1 MRDVAAM
8 VECDA
13 MRAGLTSKWR
23 FGALLEGLGVG
34 AMALFVAQGGQSG
47 VGVRSGVAAVQSE
60 GAIGRAPATQG
71 QGCWCGR
78 MRDMMVRFAAADD
91 VPAVKA
97 IADRHRHE
105 LGFVPAAALV
115 EAARERRL
123 LVAVLDGKVVGFVH
137 FRCCRDGHATIYEIA
152 VLPECRRQ
160 GVGRALVEAVCKEAA
175 LRGCVVLQLKCPIDL
190 PANEFYRRVGFI
202 EAGIE
207 KGRRRPL
214 RLWQKRLDSAFHY
227 LPADQSQVA
236 NRCRSQSPVANRQP
250 PPFYQSLVAN
260 RQWLFYAS
268 AADFAWRMRRMVR
281 LFYDAYGGVPPFHPF
296 EQQIATPL
304 FAPKAVLQA
313 LRAWREG
320 IPPVDGAIPPV
331 RSVIFDSGGY
341 QVQTGRLSFGELVER
356 LLPYYC
362 ENAWADFL
370 VLPDHVP
377 RSSDSDLQV
386 AAKVED
392 TLRAGERF
400 LKRLP
405 HLRERFIGVVHAQT
419 VEQVRLAV
427 RHWASLG
434 ITYVAFGS
442 FGTSGPKGSI
452 NKVSK
457 ESEMLLL
464 ALQDAC
470 AEFGLSFHL
479 FGIGSPAHL
488 QRLRTAGIVPTSLDS
503 AGWWKAAANSRVF
516 LPGHPELA
524 VGERGKDRV
533 VRLASEWDKMRQAA
547 GHGCPFCRDFHALQ
561 QDRWHRMLH
570 NLVVVIEC
578 LSTLAE
584 SQAPVAN
591 RQSPIA
597 RCQSPIGH
605 QLALDF

>member
-8 VECDA
+8 VKCDA
-13 MRAGLTSKWR
+13 MRAGLTGERR
-23 FGALLEGLGVG
+23 FGALLEGLGMG

-47 VGVRSGVAAVQSE
+47 VSVGSGVAAVQSE
-60 GAIGRAPATQG
+60 GAIGLAPAQG
-71 QGCWCGR
+71 QGCRCGR
-78 MRDMMVRFAAADD
+78 MMDVMVRFAAVDD

-115 EAARERRL
+115 EAAQERRL
-123 LVAVLDGKVVGFVH
+123 LVAVLDGKVIGFVH

-152 VLPECRRQ
+152 VLPEHRQ
-160 GVGRALVEAVCKEAA
+160 RGVGRALVGAVVQEAV

-190 PANEFYRRVGFI
+190 SANEFYRRAGFT

-207 KGRRRPL
+207 EGKRRPL
-214 RLWQKRLDSAFHY
+214 RLWQKRLDPAFHC
-227 LPADQSQVA
+227 LPADQLPIA
-236 NRCRSQSPVANRQP
+236 NRQSPPFHQSPVAIRQ
-250 PPFYQSLVAN
+250 S
-260 RQWLFYAS
+260 LFYAS

-281 LFYDAYGGVPPFHPF
+281 LFYDAYSGVPPFHPF
-296 EQQIATPL
+296 ERQIVTPL
-304 FAPKAVLQA
+304 FAPKAVLRA

-341 QVQTGRLSFGELVER
+341 QVQTGRLSFDELVER
-356 LLPYYC
+356 LLPYYR

-377 RSSDSDLQV
+377 RSSDSDREV
-386 AAKVED
+386 AVKVED
-392 TLRAGERF
+392 TLRAGEEF

-405 HLRERFIGVVHAQT
+405 HLRERFIGVVHART
-419 VEQVRLAV
+419 VEQVRFAV

-457 ESEMLLL
+457 ESEALLF

-479 FGIGSPAHL
+479 FGIGGPAHL

-503 AGWWKAAANSRVF
+503 AGWWKAAGSSRVF
-516 LPGHPELA
+516 LPNRPELS
-524 VGERGKDRV
+524 VSERSKGTAIRS
-533 VRLASEWDKMRQAA
+533 ASEWDEMRQAA
-547 GHGCPFCRDFHALQ
+547 GHECPFCRDFYALQ

-570 NLVVVIEC
+570 NLVVVMEC
-578 LSTLAE
+578 LSALAE
-584 SQAPVAN
+584 GDSLLTS
-591 RQSPIA
+591 RQSLIA
-597 RCQSPIGH
+597 SR

>member
-1 MRDVAAM
+1 MMDV
-8 VECDA
+8 
-13 MRAGLTSKWR
+13 
-23 FGALLEGLGVG
+23 
-34 AMALFVAQGGQSG
+34 
-47 VGVRSGVAAVQSE
+47 
-60 GAIGRAPATQG
+60 
-71 QGCWCGR
+71 
-78 MRDMMVRFAAADD
+78 MVRFAAVDD

-115 EAARERRL
+115 EAAQERRL

-152 VLPECRRQ
+152 VLPEHRQ
-160 GVGRALVEAVCKEAA
+160 RGIGRALVEAVSQEAIQ
-175 LRGCVVLQLKCPIDL
+175 RGCVVLQLKCLIDL
-190 PANEFYRRVGFI
+190 SANEFYRRAGFT

-207 KGRRRPL
+207 EGKRRPL
-214 RLWQKRLDSAFHY
+214 RIWQKRLDSAFHC

-236 NRCRSQSPVANRQP
+236 NRCRSQSPVANRQ
-250 PPFYQSLVAN
+250 
-260 RQWLFYAS
+260 WLFYTS

-296 EQQIATPL
+296 ERQIATPL
-304 FAPKAVLQA
+304 FAPKAVLRA

-320 IPPVDGAIPPV
+320 TPPVPGPIPPVG
-331 RSVIFDSGGY
+331 SVIFDSGGY
-341 QVQTGRLSFGELVER
+341 QVQIGRLSFSELVER
-356 LLPYYC
+356 LLPYYR

-377 RSSDSDLQV
+377 RSSDSDREV
-386 AAKVED
+386 AVKVED
-392 TLRAGERF
+392 TLRAGEEF

-405 HLRERFIGVVHAQT
+405 HLRERFIGVVHART
-419 VEQVRLAV
+419 VEQVRFAV

-457 ESEMLLL
+457 ESETLLL

-503 AGWWKAAANSRVF
+503 AGWWKAAGSSRVF
-516 LPGHPELA
+516 LPGHSELS
-524 VGERGKDRV
+524 VGERGKGKAIRS
-533 VRLASEWDKMRQAA
+533 ASEWDEMRQAA
-547 GHGCPFCRDFHALQ
+547 GHECPFCRDFYALQ

-570 NLVVVIEC
+570 NLVVVMEC
-578 LSTLAE
+578 LSALTE
-584 SQAPVAN
+584 SRAPV
-591 RQSPIA
+591 A
-597 RCQSPIGH
+597 RCQSSRSHQSLAFSH
-605 QLALDF
+605 QLAFDF

>member
-1 MRDVAAM
+1 MMDV
-8 VECDA
+8 
-13 MRAGLTSKWR
+13 
-23 FGALLEGLGVG
+23 
-34 AMALFVAQGGQSG
+34 
-47 VGVRSGVAAVQSE
+47 
-60 GAIGRAPATQG
+60 
-71 QGCWCGR
+71 
-78 MRDMMVRFAAADD
+78 MVRFAAVDD

-123 LVAVLDGKVVGFVH
+123 LVAVLDGKIVGLVH

-175 LRGCVVLQLKCPIDL
+175 LRGCVALQLKCPIDL
-190 PANEFYRRVGFI
+190 PANEFYRRAGFT

-207 KGRRRPL
+207 EGKRRPL
-214 RLWQKRLDSAFHY
+214 RLWQKRLAPAFHR
-227 LPADQSQVA
+227 LLTDS
-236 NRCRSQSPVANRQP
+236 SPVAIRQ
-250 PPFYQSLVAN
+250 S
-260 RQWLFYAS
+260 LFYAS

-281 LFYDAYGGVPPFHPF
+281 LFYDAYDGAPPLHPF
-296 EQQIATPL
+296 ERQIVTPL

-313 LRAWREG
+313 LRVWRAG
-320 IPPVDGAIPPV
+320 TPPVDGPIPPV
-331 RSVIFDSGGY
+331 CSVIFDSGGY
-341 QVQTGRLSFGELVER
+341 QVQMGRLSFGELVER
-356 LLPYYC
+356 LLPNYC
-362 ENAWADFL
+362 ENAWADQM

-377 RSSDSDLQV
+377 RSSDSDREV
-386 AAKVED
+386 AVKVED

-400 LKRLP
+400 LTHLP
-405 HLRERFIGVVHAQT
+405 HLRERFIGVVHART
-419 VEQVRLAV
+419 VEQVRFAV

-457 ESEMLLL
+457 ESETLLL

-488 QRLRTAGIVPTSLDS
+488 ERLRAAGIVPTSLDS

-516 LPGHPELA
+516 LPGHPELS
-524 VGERGKDRV
+524 VGERGKDRA
-533 VRLASEWDKMRQAA
+533 VRLASEWDEMRRAA
-547 GHGCPFCRDFHALQ
+547 GHECPFCRDFHALQ

-570 NLVVVIEC
+570 NLVVVMEC
-578 LSTLAE
+578 LSALAE
-584 SQAPVAN
+584 GDSLLTS
-591 RQSPIA
+591 RQSLIA
-597 RCQSPIGH
+597 SR

>member
-1 MRDVAAM
+1 MI
-8 VECDA
+8 
-13 MRAGLTSKWR
+13 
-23 FGALLEGLGVG
+23 GV
-34 AMALFVAQGGQSG
+34 
-47 VGVRSGVAAVQSE
+47 
-60 GAIGRAPATQG
+60 
-71 QGCWCGR
+71 
-78 MRDMMVRFAAADD
+78 MVRFATADD

-115 EAARERRL
+115 EAAREHRL
-123 LVAVLDGKVVGFVH
+123 LVALLDGKVVGFVH

-152 VLPECRRQ
+152 VLPEHRQ
-160 GVGRALVEAVCKEAA
+160 RGVGRALVEAVCKEAA

-190 PANEFYRRVGFI
+190 PANEFYRRTGFT

-207 KGRRRPL
+207 EGKRRPL
-214 RLWQKRLDSAFHY
+214 RLWQKRLDPAFHC
-227 LPADQSQVA
+227 LPADQLPIA
-236 NRCRSQSPVANRQP
+236 NRCRSQSP
-250 PPFYQSLVAN
+250 VAN

-281 LFYDAYGGVPPFHPF
+281 LFYDAYSGVPPFHPF
-296 EQQIATPL
+296 ERQIVTPL
-304 FAPKAVLQA
+304 FAPKAVLRA

-341 QVQTGRLSFGELVER
+341 QVQTGRLSFDELVER
-356 LLPYYC
+356 LLPYYR
-362 ENAWADFL
+362 ENAWADLL

-377 RSSDSDLQV
+377 RSSDSDREV
-386 AAKVED
+386 AVKVED
-392 TLRAGERF
+392 TLRTGEEF

-405 HLRERFIGVVHAQT
+405 HLRERFIGVVHART
-419 VEQVRLAV
+419 IEQVRFAV

-457 ESEMLLL
+457 ESEALLF

-479 FGIGSPAHL
+479 FGIGGPAHL

-503 AGWWKAAANSRVF
+503 AGWWKAAGSSRVF
-516 LPGHPELA
+516 LPNRPELS
-524 VGERGKDRV
+524 VSERSKGTAIHS
-533 VRLASEWDKMRQAA
+533 ASEWDKMRQAA
-547 GHGCPFCRDFHALQ
+547 GHDCPFCRDFHALQ

-570 NLVVVIEC
+570 NLVVVMEC
-578 LSTLAE
+578 LSALAE
-584 SQAPVAN
+584 GDPLLTS
-591 RQSPIA
+591 RQSLIA
-597 RCQSPIGH
+597 SR

>member
-1 MRDVAAM
+1 MMDV
-8 VECDA
+8 
-13 MRAGLTSKWR
+13 
-23 FGALLEGLGVG
+23 
-34 AMALFVAQGGQSG
+34 
-47 VGVRSGVAAVQSE
+47 
-60 GAIGRAPATQG
+60 
-71 QGCWCGR
+71 
-78 MRDMMVRFAAADD
+78 MVRFAAADD

-152 VLPECRRQ
+152 VLSEHRRR
-160 GVGRALVEAVCKEAA
+160 GVGRALVGAVSQEAIQ
-175 LRGCVVLQLKCPIDL
+175 RGCIVLQLKCPIDL
-190 PANEFYRRVGFI
+190 SANEFYRRVGFT

-207 KGRRRPL
+207 EGKRRPL
-214 RLWQKRLDSAFHY
+214 RIWQKRLDSAFHC

-236 NRCRSQSPVANRQP
+236 NRCRSQSP
-250 PPFYQSLVAN
+250 VAN

-281 LFYDAYGGVPPFHPF
+281 LFYDAYIGAPPFHPF
-296 EQQIATPL
+296 ERQIVTPL
-304 FAPKAVLQA
+304 FAPKAVLRA

-331 RSVIFDSGGY
+331 RSVILDSGGY
-341 QVQTGRLSFGELVER
+341 QVQIGRLSFDELVER

-377 RSSDSDLQV
+377 RSSDSDREV
-386 AAKVED
+386 AVKVED
-392 TLRAGERF
+392 TLRAGEEF

-405 HLRERFIGVVHAQT
+405 HLRERFIGVVHART
-419 VEQVRLAV
+419 VEQVRFAV

-464 ALQDAC
+464 SLQDAC

-488 QRLRTAGIVPTSLDS
+488 QRLRAAGIVPTSLDS

-516 LPGHPELA
+516 LPDHPECSVSKQGKGKAIRSALEWDGLRQA
-524 VGERGKDRV
+524 VGHD
-533 VRLASEWDKMRQAA
+533 
-547 GHGCPFCRDFHALQ
+547 CPFCRDFYALQ

-570 NLVVVIEC
+570 NLVVVVEC
-578 LSTLAE
+578 LSALAE
-584 SQAPVAN
+584 SQAP
-591 RQSPIA
+591 IA
-597 RCQSPIGH
+597 RCQLLIASR

>member
-1 MRDVAAM
+1 M
-8 VECDA
+8 
-13 MRAGLTSKWR
+13 T
-23 FGALLEGLGVG
+23 GV
-34 AMALFVAQGGQSG
+34 
-47 VGVRSGVAAVQSE
+47 
-60 GAIGRAPATQG
+60 I
-71 QGCWCGR
+71 
-78 MRDMMVRFAAADD
+78 VRFATAEDA
-91 VPAVKA
+91 PAVKA

-115 EAARERRL
+115 EAAQERRL

-152 VLPECRRQ
+152 VLPEHRQ
-160 GVGRALVEAVCKEAA
+160 RGVGRALVEAVCQEAVQ
-175 LRGCVVLQLKCPIDL
+175 RGCVVLQLKCPIDL
-190 PANEFYRRVGFI
+190 PANEFYRRTGFT

-207 KGRRRPL
+207 EGKRRPL
-214 RLWQKRLDSAFHY
+214 RLWLKRLDPAFHC

-236 NRCRSQSPVANRQP
+236 NRCRSQSPVANHQS
-250 PPFYQSLVAN
+250 PPFHQSPVAN
-260 RQWLFYAS
+260 RQWLFYTS

-281 LFYDAYGGVPPFHPF
+281 LFYDAYDGAPPFHLF
-296 EQQIATPL
+296 QRQIVTPL
-304 FAPKAVLQA
+304 FAPKAVLRA

-356 LLPYYC
+356 LLPYYR

-377 RSSDSDLQV
+377 RSSDSDREV
-386 AAKVED
+386 AVKVED
-392 TLRAGERF
+392 TLRTGEEF

-405 HLRERFIGVVHAQT
+405 HLRERFIGVVHART
-419 VEQVRLAV
+419 VEQVRFAV
-427 RHWASLG
+427 RYWASLG

-457 ESEMLLL
+457 ESEVLLF

-479 FGIGSPAHL
+479 FGIGGPAHL

-503 AGWWKAAANSRVF
+503 AGWWKAAGSSRVF
-516 LPGHPELA
+516 LPNHPELS
-524 VGERGKDRV
+524 VSERSKGTAIRS
-533 VRLASEWDKMRQAA
+533 ASEWDEKRQAA
-547 GHGCPFCRDFHALQ
+547 GHDCPFCRDFHALQ

-570 NLVVVIEC
+570 NLVVVMEC
-578 LSTLAE
+578 LSALAE
-584 SQAPVAN
+584 SDSLLTS
-591 RQSPIA
+591 RQSLIA
-597 RCQSPIGH
+597 GR

>member
-1 MRDVAAM
+1 MMDV
-8 VECDA
+8 
-13 MRAGLTSKWR
+13 
-23 FGALLEGLGVG
+23 
-34 AMALFVAQGGQSG
+34 
-47 VGVRSGVAAVQSE
+47 
-60 GAIGRAPATQG
+60 
-71 QGCWCGR
+71 
-78 MRDMMVRFAAADD
+78 MVRFATADD

-105 LGFVPAAALV
+105 LGFVPAAALA

-123 LVAVLDGKVVGFVH
+123 LVAVLDEKVVGFVH

-152 VLPECRRQ
+152 VLPEHRQ
-160 GVGRALVEAVCKEAA
+160 RGVGRALVEAVVQEAA
-175 LRGCVVLQLKCPIDL
+175 SRGCVVLQLKCPIDL
-190 PANEFYRRVGFI
+190 PANEFYRRAGFT

-207 KGRRRPL
+207 EGKRRPL
-214 RLWQKRLDSAFHY
+214 RLWQKRLDPAFHC

-236 NRCRSQSPVANRQP
+236 NRCRSQSPVANRQWF
-250 PPFYQSLVAN
+250 FYT
-260 RQWLFYAS
+260 S

-296 EQQIATPL
+296 ERQIVTPL
-304 FAPKAVLQA
+304 FAPKAVLRA

-377 RSSDSDLQV
+377 RSSDSDREV
-386 AAKVED
+386 AVKVED
-392 TLRAGERF
+392 TLRAGEEF

-405 HLRERFIGVVHAQT
+405 HLRERFIGVVHART

-427 RHWASLG
+427 RHWAFMG

-457 ESEMLLL
+457 ESEALLV

-479 FGIGSPAHL
+479 FGIGSPSHL

-503 AGWWKAAANSRVF
+503 AGWWKAAGSSRVF
-516 LPGHPELA
+516 LPNRPELS
-524 VGERGKDRV
+524 VSERSKGTAIRS
-533 VRLASEWDKMRQAA
+533 ASEWDEMRQAA
-547 GHGCPFCRDFHALQ
+547 GHECPFCRDFRALQ

-570 NLVVVIEC
+570 NLVVVVEC
-578 LSTLAE
+578 LSALTEGDSLLT
-584 SQAPVAN
+584 S
-591 RQSPIA
+591 RQSLIA
-597 RCQSPIGH
+597 IR

>member
-8 VECDA
+8 VKCDA
-13 MRAGLTSKWR
+13 MRAGLTGERR
-23 FGALLEGLGVG
+23 FGALLEGLGMG

-47 VGVRSGVAAVQSE
+47 VSVGSGVAAVQSE
-60 GAIGRAPATQG
+60 GAIGLAPATQG
-71 QGCWCGR
+71 QGRRCGR
-78 MRDMMVRFAAADD
+78 MMDVMVRFAAVDD

-105 LGFVPAAALV
+105 LGFVSAAALV

-123 LVAVLDGKVVGFVH
+123 LVAVLDGKIVGLVH

-152 VLPECRRQ
+152 VLPECRRR

-175 LRGCVVLQLKCPIDL
+175 LRGCVALQLKCPIDL
-190 PANEFYRRVGFI
+190 RANEFYRRVGFT

-207 KGRRRPL
+207 EGKRRPL
-214 RLWQKRLDSAFHY
+214 RLWQKRLDPAFHC
-227 LPADQSQVA
+227 LPADQLPIA
-236 NRCRSQSPVANRQP
+236 NRCRSQSP
-250 PPFYQSLVAN
+250 VAN

-296 EQQIATPL
+296 ERQIVTPL
-304 FAPKAVLQA
+304 FAPEAVLRA

-341 QVQTGRLSFGELVER
+341 QVQIGRLSFDELVER
-356 LLPYYC
+356 LLPYYR

-377 RSSDSDLQV
+377 RSSDSDREV
-386 AAKVED
+386 AVKVED
-392 TLRAGERF
+392 TLRAGEEF

-405 HLRERFIGVVHAQT
+405 HLRERFIGVVHART
-419 VEQVRLAV
+419 VEQVRFAV

-457 ESEMLLL
+457 ESEVLLF

-479 FGIGSPAHL
+479 FGIGGPAHL

-503 AGWWKAAANSRVF
+503 AGWWKAAGSSRVF
-516 LPGHPELA
+516 LPNHPELS
-524 VGERGKDRV
+524 VSERSKGTAIRS
-533 VRLASEWDKMRQAA
+533 ASEWDEKRQAA
-547 GHGCPFCRDFHALQ
+547 GHDCPFCRDFHALQ

-570 NLVVVIEC
+570 NLVVVMEC
-578 LSTLAE
+578 LSALAE
-584 SQAPVAN
+584 SDSLLTS
-591 RQSPIA
+591 RQSLIA
-597 RCQSPIGH
+597 GR

>member
-1 MRDVAAM
+1 MMDV
-8 VECDA
+8 
-13 MRAGLTSKWR
+13 
-23 FGALLEGLGVG
+23 
-34 AMALFVAQGGQSG
+34 
-47 VGVRSGVAAVQSE
+47 
-60 GAIGRAPATQG
+60 
-71 QGCWCGR
+71 
-78 MRDMMVRFAAADD
+78 MVRFAAVDD

-105 LGFVPAAALV
+105 LGFVSAAALV

-123 LVAVLDGKVVGFVH
+123 LVAVLDGKIVGLVH

-152 VLPECRRQ
+152 VLPECRRR

-175 LRGCVVLQLKCPIDL
+175 LRGCVALQLKCPIDL
-190 PANEFYRRVGFI
+190 RANEFYRRVGFT

-207 KGRRRPL
+207 EGKRRPL
-214 RLWQKRLDSAFHY
+214 RLWQKRLDPAFHC
-227 LPADQSQVA
+227 LPADQLPIA
-236 NRCRSQSPVANRQP
+236 NRCRSQSP
-250 PPFYQSLVAN
+250 VAN

-296 EQQIATPL
+296 ERQIVTPL
-304 FAPKAVLQA
+304 FAPEAVLRA

-341 QVQTGRLSFGELVER
+341 QVQIGRLSFDELVER
-356 LLPYYC
+356 LLPYYR

-377 RSSDSDLQV
+377 RSSDSDREV
-386 AAKVED
+386 AVKVED
-392 TLRAGERF
+392 TLRAGEEF

-405 HLRERFIGVVHAQT
+405 HLRERFIGVVHART
-419 VEQVRLAV
+419 VEQVRFAV

-457 ESEMLLL
+457 ESEVLLF

-479 FGIGSPAHL
+479 FGIGGPAHL

-503 AGWWKAAANSRVF
+503 AGWWKAAGSSRVF
-516 LPGHPELA
+516 LPNHPELS
-524 VGERGKDRV
+524 VSERSKGTAIRS
-533 VRLASEWDKMRQAA
+533 ASEWDEKRQAA
-547 GHGCPFCRDFHALQ
+547 GHDCPFCRDFHALQ

-570 NLVVVIEC
+570 NLVVVMEC
-578 LSTLAE
+578 LSALAE
-584 SQAPVAN
+584 SDSLLTS
-591 RQSPIA
+591 RQSLIA
-597 RCQSPIGH
+597 GR

>member
-1 MRDVAAM
+1 M
-8 VECDA
+8 
-13 MRAGLTSKWR
+13 
-23 FGALLEGLGVG
+23 
-34 AMALFVAQGGQSG
+34 
-47 VGVRSGVAAVQSE
+47 
-60 GAIGRAPATQG
+60 
-71 QGCWCGR
+71 
-78 MRDMMVRFAAADD
+78 DMMVRFATAED

-97 IADRHRHE
+97 VADRHRHE
-105 LGFVPAAALV
+105 LGFVPMAALV

-160 GVGRALVEAVCKEAA
+160 GIGRALVEAVVQEAA
-175 LRGCVVLQLKCPIDL
+175 LRGCAVLQLKCPIDL
-190 PANEFYRRVGFI
+190 PANEFYRRAGFT

-207 KGRRRPL
+207 EGKRRPL
-214 RLWQKRLDSAFHY
+214 RLWQKRLVSGTQHLSVHGAMPTDHHQW
-227 LPADQSQVA
+227 P
-236 NRCRSQSPVANRQP
+236 
-250 PPFYQSLVAN
+250 VAN
-260 RQWLFYAS
+260 RQWLFYTC

-281 LFYDAYGGVPPFHPF
+281 LFYDAYDGAPPFHPF
-296 EQQIATPL
+296 ERQIVTPL
-304 FAPKAVLQA
+304 FAPKAVLRA

-320 IPPVDGAIPPV
+320 IPPVDGTIPPV

-341 QVQTGRLSFGELVER
+341 QVQMGRLSFEELVER
-356 LLPYYC
+356 LLPFYG
-362 ENAWADFL
+362 ENAWADWM

-377 RSSDSDLQV
+377 RSFDSDLQV

-405 HLRERFIGVVHAQT
+405 HLRERFIGVVHART
-419 VEQVRLAV
+419 VEQVRFAA

-457 ESEMLLL
+457 ESEALLV

-479 FGIGSPAHL
+479 FGIGGPAHL
-488 QRLRTAGIVPTSLDS
+488 ERLKAAGIKPTSLDS
-503 AGWWKAAANSRVF
+503 AGWWKAAANSRIF
-516 LPGHPELA
+516 LPNRPELS
-524 VGERGKDRV
+524 VSERGKGTAIRS
-533 VRLASEWDKMRQAA
+533 ASEWDALRRAA
-547 GHGCPFCRDFHALQ
+547 GHECPFCRDFHALQ
-561 QDRWHRMLH
+561 QDRWRRMLH
-570 NLVVVIEC
+570 NLVVVMEC
-578 LSTLAE
+578 LSELAHGDLPRT
-584 SQAPVAN
+584 S

-597 RCQSPIGH
+597 SG